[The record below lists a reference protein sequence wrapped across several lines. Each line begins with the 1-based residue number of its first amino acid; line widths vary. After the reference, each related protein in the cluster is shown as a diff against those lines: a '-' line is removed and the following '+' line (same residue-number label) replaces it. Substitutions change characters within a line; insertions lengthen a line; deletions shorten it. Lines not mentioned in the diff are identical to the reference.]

1 MSPPSGAE
9 AALDDPLALARYTRF
24 EQSAGACVA
33 ESSLRIGGMHCAA
46 CAGQIE
52 DAVRAVD
59 GVLGVEVSAAAQ
71 CARVRWDPD
80 RTRASVLVAAIT
92 GAGYEAAPDIA
103 LEARALREREARRM
117 LWRSFVAVFCAMQ
130 VMMLAAPA
138 YLSGPGELAPD
149 LRDLLNRASWLLT
162 LPVLMFSAG
171 PMFAGA
177 LRALRTRRITMDV
190 PVVLGILA
198 CFLASSVAAFDPGGA
213 FGATPYFDSLTMF
226 VAFLLVGR
234 QLELRARHRAAR
246 MLEDAAGA
254 LPETARRLDEDG
266 RAETVSIHR
275 LAPGDRLQ
283 VALGEAFAADGLILE
298 GRTTVDESLLN
309 GEARPVARGPGD
321 AIAAG
326 SINLGAPVTMRA
338 ERVGADTRHE
348 AIVGLMREAA
358 TQRPASAR
366 AVDRWAG
373 HFLWGVLALAAAAG
387 LAWHWIDPPRAAWV
401 AVSVLIVT
409 CPCALSLAT
418 PTALLAATSRL
429 ARRGFML
436 RRLEAL
442 ETLATVRHVFIDKTG
457 TLTGATPAWRA
468 CTPLAPMPQDEQ
480 ARLLAR
486 AAQLAAHSRHP
497 LARALAE
504 AVPAAAGA
512 TTRWTRVREFPGRGL
527 QARDEADDAWRF
539 GSAEW
544 VGGAPVPMTGA
555 DIAPGTHTF
564 FGPRGRPLL
573 RLDFDE
579 TPRPGALEA
588 VRAWQARGMRVT
600 LLSGDDAARTRA
612 LAQRLGLDDAIGAA
626 TPERKLQAL
635 DDAQRRG
642 ECVAMLGDGLNDA
655 PVLARAD
662 VSVAMPRGAA
672 LARGSADAV
681 LLSERLEDV
690 VEAGALA
697 RRTMR
702 VIRQNIAWGI
712 AYNAACV
719 PLALA
724 GLLPPWAAGLGM
736 SLSSL
741 AVVGN
746 SLRLAR

>member
-1 MSPPSGAE
+1 VSPPPAAD
-9 AALDDPLALARYTRF
+9 AALDDPLALARFTRF
-24 EQSAGACVA
+24 EERAGTRVA

-46 CAGQIE
+46 CAGQVE
-52 DAVRAVD
+52 DAVRALD
-59 GVLGVEVSAAAQ
+59 GVLGVEVSAASQ

-80 RTRASVLVAAIT
+80 RTRASALVAAIA
-92 GAGYEAAPDIA
+92 GAGYEAAPDTA

-117 LWRSFVAVFCAMQ
+117 LWRTFVAVFCAMQ
-130 VMMLAAPA
+130 VMMMAAPA
-138 YLSGPGELAPD
+138 YLAGPGELAPD
-149 LRDLLNRASWLLT
+149 LRNLLNRASWLLT
-162 LPVLMFSAG
+162 LPVLLFSAG

-177 LRALRTRRITMDV
+177 ARALRTRRITMDV

-198 CFLASSVAAFDPGGA
+198 CFVASSGAAFDPGGA

-254 LPETARRLDEDG
+254 LPATARRVRDDG
-266 RAETVSIHR
+266 TLEAISIHR
-275 LAPGDRLQ
+275 VAPGDRLQ
-283 VALGEAFAADGLILE
+283 VALGEAFAADGVVLE
-298 GRTTVDESLLN
+298 GHTSVDESLLN
-309 GEARPVARGPGD
+309 GEARPIPRGVGD
-321 AIAAG
+321 EVAAG

-338 ERVGADTRHE
+338 DRIGADTRHD
-348 AIVGLMREAA
+348 AIVALMREAA
-358 TQRPASAR
+358 TQRPAAAR

-373 HFLWGVLALAAAAG
+373 PFLWGVLGLAAAAG
-387 LAWHWIDPPRAAWV
+387 LAWHWIDPPRAVWV

-429 ARRGFML
+429 ARRGLLL
-436 RRLEAL
+436 RRLEAI
-442 ETLATVRHVFIDKTG
+442 EALAAVRHVFIDKTG
-457 TLTGATPAWRA
+457 TLTASTPAWRG
-468 CTPLAPMPQDEQ
+468 CTPLDAMPRERQD
-480 ARLLAR
+480 RLLAH
-486 AAQLAAHSRHP
+486 AAQLAARSGHP
-497 LARALAE
+497 LARALA
-504 AVPAAAGA
+504 AAAPVRVA
-512 TTRWTRVREFPGRGL
+512 PARWARVRELPGRGL
-527 QARDEADDAWRF
+527 QARDEAGLAWRL
-539 GSAEW
+539 GSAQW
-544 VGGAPVPMTGA
+544 VAATAAPA
-555 DIAPGTHTF
+555 HEAAAPPGLHSF

-579 TPRPGALEA
+579 APRPGAPDA
-588 VRAWQARGMRVT
+588 VRAWQAEGVRVT
-600 LLSGDDAARTRA
+600 LLSGDEAGRAHA
-612 LAQRLGLDDAIGAA
+612 LARRLGIADAIGAA

-635 DDAQRRG
+635 SDAQRQG
-642 ECVAMLGDGLNDA
+642 ERVAMIGDGINDA
-655 PVLARAD
+655 PVLAQAD
-662 VSVAMPRGAA
+662 VSVAMARGAA
-672 LARGSADAV
+672 LARCNADAV
-681 LLSERLEDV
+681 LLSDRLEDV

-741 AVVGN
+741 AVVAN